1 MRFLTPSHQSD
12 PLVVFLLEAEM
23 SDTTITI
30 LISGA
35 VLLLLYWAARTGI
48 VSFYRRIRKPA
59 GAIEKAPVGRPS
71 AKTSP
76 ERATQNSAATN
87 IAFVIVFGGML
98 WYLFGGGLEQ
108 QAAKNLQG
116 IKNQVAADAVAQ
128 YEIARRHGSA
138 VDRCVQAG
146 LVSAALLQA
155 HDEANYRRWKAVEE
169 SDCASAGVPR

>member
-1 MRFLTPSHQSD
+1 
-12 PLVVFLLEAEM
+12 M

-35 VLLLLYWAARTGI
+35 VLLLLYWAVRTGI